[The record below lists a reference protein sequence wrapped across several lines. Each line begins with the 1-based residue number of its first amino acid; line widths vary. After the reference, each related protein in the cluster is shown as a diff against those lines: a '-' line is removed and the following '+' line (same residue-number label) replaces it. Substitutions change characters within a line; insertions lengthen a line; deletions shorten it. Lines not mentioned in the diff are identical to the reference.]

1 MTKLNKELV
10 EKTNVNIKYADQTAY
25 VAGESEKLVLK
36 VNDVT
41 RQTLKQGKK
50 AEIMSHL
57 ARGNYKMAYEDASG
71 LKLDNEAII
80 YSTSNQELLNDAGK
94 RNAQCDKS
102 DKLHLTKMPLS
113 TAQQAADL

>member
-41 RQTLKQGKK
+41 RQTLK
-50 AEIMSHL
+50 
-57 ARGNYKMAYEDASG
+57 
-71 LKLDNEAII
+71 
-80 YSTSNQELLNDAGK
+80 
-94 RNAQCDKS
+94 
-102 DKLHLTKMPLS
+102 
-113 TAQQAADL
+113 